1 MTRSRTLAALPWT
14 VVDALAVGV
23 VVLGMVFAGVD
34 AIVHE
39 GMQKGAAEAPFP
51 GFGVLLAGM
60 LVGPGL
66 LLLVALARIQV
77 SRVAPSS
84 LLGMDGMS
92 GRARLRELLVGA
104 GFGVVLFAAVGLLG
118 MALESLAGEPTLQ
131 SAVQWLYSP
140 SIPRS
145 AKAVLCLHAVLLAPV
160 FEEIVFRGVL
170 LAPFVRAGLVGLGVA
185 MITLLF
191 ALCHGSLFALLP
203 IAVVGLCLALLALR
217 SGCLLRGIACHIVF
231 NAANLA
237 IVFLFPDAPVP

>member
-1 MTRSRTLAALPWT
+1 MTRPRTLASLPWT
-14 VVDALAVGV
+14 ALDVLFAGV

-34 AIVHE
+34 AMAHE
-39 GMQKGAAEAPFP
+39 GLHMGAADAPFP
-51 GFGVLLAGM
+51 GFGTLLAGI
-60 LVGPGL
+60 LAGPGL
-66 LLLVALARIQV
+66 LLLVALCRILA
-77 SRVAPSS
+77 SRVTPSS

-104 GFGVVLFAAVGLLG
+104 GFGVALFAAVGLLG

-145 AKAVLCLHAVLLAPV
+145 AKAVLCLHAALLAPV

-170 LAPFVRAGLVGLGVA
+170 LAPFVRAGRVGLGVTV
-185 MITLLF
+185 ITLLF
-191 ALCHGSLFALLP
+191 ALCHGSLFALQP

-237 IVFLFPDAPVP
+237 LVFLFPDAPVP